1 MLKLNN
7 ISGGYGR
14 RQVLHD
20 VSIDVA
26 SGETVAILGANT
38 AGKTSLIRSILGL
51 LPHQQGTVIFNGED
65 ITQVPAHK
73 RVACGIACVPEGR
86 HVFADMTVIDNLM
99 IGAYYRKSYITDADL
114 DECFNLFPRLKERR
128 LQKAG
133 TLSGGEQQMVA
144 IGRALMAKPSLL
156 LLDEPS
162 HGLAPL
168 MVAEVHS
175 AISTVNKR
183 GIGVLLVEQNVTS
196 ALKIVSRGYVLE
208 NGCVAVSGTTA
219 ELSSND
225 EIRRTYLG
233 I

>member
-175 AISTVNKR
+175 AISTVNAR

-208 NGCVAVSGTTA
+208 NGSVAVSGTTA